1 MYIKC
6 CYDFFVKQKTAYE
19 LRISDWS
26 SDVCAS
32 DLTLNL
38 QATAREFLADLAT
51 SGGGV
56 IFIDS
61 LEMFTSPARRRTVND
76 LLREVA
82 AIEGLSIVATS
93 RPECSANGDG
103 WLAPELASLRSEERR
118 VGKEC
123 VSPGRSRGA
132 P

>member
-1 MYIKC
+1 MIRRPPRSTRTY
-6 CYDFFVKQKTAYE
+6 
-19 LRISDWS
+19 
-26 SDVCAS
+26 
-32 DLTLNL
+32 TLFPYTTL
-38 QATAREFLADLAT
+38 FRSREFLADLAT

-93 RPECSANGDG
+93 RPEYSANGDG
-103 WLAPELASLRSEERR
+103 WLAPELASLLGPVHKIGRGSGRER
-118 VGKEC
+118 VGQD
-123 VSPGRSRGA
+123 V
-132 P
+132 